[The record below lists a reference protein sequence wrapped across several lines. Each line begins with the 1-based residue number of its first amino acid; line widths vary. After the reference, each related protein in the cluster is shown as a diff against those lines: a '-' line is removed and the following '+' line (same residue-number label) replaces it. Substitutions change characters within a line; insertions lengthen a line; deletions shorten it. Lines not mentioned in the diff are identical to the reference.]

1 MSHNLLPKF
10 PAITVGELLVDRNN
24 GLTFVRLLLSILVL
38 VAHSYSLGG
47 FGEDK
52 FFYVITRGQ
61 EGSGEVAVK
70 SFMLLSGLLVTASF
84 ERQPLKLYFIN
95 RSLRIFPGYLC
106 SIVVIGF
113 LFGPIIALLS
123 NIDLQTYF
131 STHHNGPWSYVLN
144 NSLLAI
150 RQTSILNLLASN
162 PFPHYIAGSHWT
174 IWPEFQGYFVI
185 AICGLLGLLKNFR
198 FLLIPFTCLYVLS
211 LVAIYN
217 PNTLSSLNDL
227 RRIDLG
233 LYLLSGIIFYMLRH
247 KIVINSKGLLLNAS
261 IFLLCILLPIY
272 DWVMPFVLGYLLLSL
287 TRLLPDN
294 LKKIE
299 KIGDFSYGIYLYHFP
314 IQQIV
319 SLIGIQRFG
328 FIPYFLLTLVLTIPF
343 GILSWYYVE
352 KPANSLRHLFSSQ
365 N

>member
-1 MSHNLLPKF
+1 MSHHLLPKF
-10 PAITVGELLVDRNN
+10 PAITVGEILADRNN

-38 VAHSYSLGG
+38 IAHSYSLGG

-106 SIVVIGF
+106 SILVIGF
-113 LFGPIIALLS
+113 LFGPIMAVLS
-123 NIDLQTYF
+123 NVDLQTYF
-131 STHHNGPWSYVLN
+131 STDRNGPWSYVLK

-150 RQTSILNLLASN
+150 RQTGILNLLDKN
-162 PFPHYIAGSHWT
+162 PFPHYVAGSHWT
-174 IWPEFQGYFVI
+174 IWPEFQGYLVI

-198 FLLIPFTCLYVLS
+198 FLLVPFTCLYVLS

-217 PNTLSSLNDL
+217 PNALSSLSDL

-233 LYLLSGIIFYMLRH
+233 LYLLSGVILYLNRS
-247 KIVINSKGLLLNAS
+247 KILISQRGLLITIL
-261 IFLLCILLPIY
+261 IFILCIILPIY
-272 DWVMPFVLGYLLLSL
+272 DWIMPFFLGYLLLAL
-287 TRLLPDN
+287 TQLLPEY

-299 KIGDFSYGIYLYHFP
+299 KAGDFSYGIYLYHFP
-314 IQQIV
+314 IQQII
-319 SLIGIQRFG
+319 SLIGIQQFG
-328 FIPYFLLTLVLTIPF
+328 FGYYFISTFLLTLPF
-343 GILSWYYVE
+343 SILSWHFVE
-352 KPANSLRHLFSSQ
+352 KPANSLRYLFAPRS
-365 N
+365 